1 MKKIISI
8 VSFAMAAYVSAFAAA
23 PLTEKKGDGLYGI
36 TAGKVSMVIDAGKGA
51 KVLSFKY
58 ENKEV
63 ISQLQR
69 FNAFGSTFWTSP
81 QTEWNWPP
89 VAEYDRNPYEVEM
102 SDDSIVMTGQISDR
116 FKYSIRK
123 VFKAVPEKNSVVV
136 SYSIVNHSLETR
148 KVAPWEITRV
158 PGDGL
163 IFFEC
168 ASKDIWPAGIM
179 DFKDKKG
186 CAWYTFDE
194 NKENRKI
201 NADGKG
207 WLAYANGELL
217 LVKHFPDIKAGEEA
231 PKEAEIQV
239 YVNQGKTFIELESQ
253 GAYTTIAPGESLT
266 YTVEW
271 YLLPYQSDG
280 KPSSKLVKTVKNT
293 IK

>member
-102 SDDSIVMTGQISDR
+102 SDS
-116 FKYSIRK
+116 
-123 VFKAVPEKNSVVV
+123 
-136 SYSIVNHSLETR
+136 H
-148 KVAPWEITRV
+148 
-158 PGDGL
+158 
-163 IFFEC
+163 
-168 ASKDIWPAGIM
+168 
-179 DFKDKKG
+179 
-186 CAWYTFDE
+186 
-194 NKENRKI
+194 
-201 NADGKG
+201 
-207 WLAYANGELL
+207 
-217 LVKHFPDIKAGEEA
+217 H
-231 PKEAEIQV
+231 
-239 YVNQGKTFIELESQ
+239 QGKEPFRLHCHDR
-253 GAYTTIAPGESLT
+253 
-266 YTVEW
+266 
-271 YLLPYQSDG
+271 SDFRQIQIQY
-280 KPSSKLVKTVKNT
+280 S
-293 IK
+293 